1 MRQLNRKEKLLK
13 LIVEQFIKTAEPVG
27 SSALIE
33 KYDLP
38 YSSATV
44 RNEMAELER
53 LGYLEKTH
61 TSSGRVPSSEG
72 YRYYVDYL
80 RDSDVDTTIRY
91 QISNL
96 FESKKSL
103 EIDEVIE
110 KGCEIISH
118 MTNLASVVLGPD
130 ANHECINK
138 VQLVPINNITA
149 VAVFVTDRGHVEH
162 KTFSIPSGV
171 SVGELESCVNIIND
185 RICGTPI
192 NHVIEKVDS
201 LRPILADRIKN
212 HELVFKAFLEAF
224 LKFTTERVSVFGRAN
239 ILEQPEFTNDITKI
253 RKLINLLEN
262 DSAWKALETKEG
274 INVRIGSENMLSEL
288 DDVSIVTANI
298 NVSSSQ
304 KGTIALIGPTRM
316 DYDRVLS
323 ALEYLQEEI
332 NKFFAETDFE
342 EEE

>member
-1 MRQLNRKEKLLK
+1 MHELNRKEKLLK

-33 KYDLP
+33 EYDLP

-44 RNEMAELER
+44 RNEMAELEK

-80 RDSDVDTTIRY
+80 RDAHVDTTMRY
-91 QISNL
+91 QIQNL
-96 FESKKSL
+96 FESKKGL

-110 KGCEIISH
+110 KGCEIISQ
-118 MTNLASVVLGPD
+118 MTHLTTVVLGPD
-130 ANHECINK
+130 ANQERINK
-138 VQLVPINNITA
+138 VQLVPLNDITA

-162 KTFSIPSGV
+162 KTFSIPKDV
-171 SVGELESCVNIIND
+171 SIGELESCVNIIND

-192 NHVIEKVDS
+192 NKVADKVDS
-201 LRPILADRIKN
+201 LRPILAERIKN
-212 HELVFKAFLEAF
+212 HEIVFKAFLEAF

-239 ILEQPEFTNDITKI
+239 MFEQPEFTNNIEKI

-274 INVRIGSENMLSEL
+274 INVRIGSENMLTEM

-298 NVSSSQ
+298 SVSDNQ
-304 KGTIALIGPTRM
+304 HGTIALVGPKRM
-316 DYDRVLS
+316 DYNKALS

-332 NKFFAETDFE
+332 NRFFIEAIE
-342 EEE
+342 EEEE

>member
-1 MRQLNRKEKLLK
+1 MHPLNRKEKLLK

-33 KYDLP
+33 EYDLP

-44 RNEMAELER
+44 RNEMADLEKM
-53 LGYLEKTH
+53 GYLEKTH

-80 RDSDVDTTIRY
+80 RNAEVDTTVRY
-91 QISNL
+91 QIQSL
-96 FESKKSL
+96 FESKKGL
-103 EIDEVIE
+103 EIEEVIK
-110 KGCEIISH
+110 KGCEIISQ

-130 ANHECINK
+130 ANQECINK
-138 VQLVPINNITA
+138 VQLVPINDISA

-162 KTFSIPSGV
+162 KTFSIPKDV

-185 RICGTPI
+185 RISGTPI
-192 NHVIEKVDS
+192 NNVIEKVDS
-201 LRPILADRIKN
+201 LRPILADRIKH

-224 LKFTTERVSVFGRAN
+224 LKFTNERVSVFGRSN
-239 ILEQPEFTNDITKI
+239 VLEQPEFTNNVEKI
-253 RKLINLLEN
+253 RKLIKLLEN
-262 DSAWKALETKEG
+262 NSAWKALETKEG
-274 INVRIGSENMLSEL
+274 ISVKIGSENMLTEL
-288 DDVSIVTANI
+288 DDVSIITANI

-304 KGTIALIGPTRM
+304 RGKIALIGPTRM
-316 DYDRVLS
+316 DYNKVLN

-332 NKFFAETDFE
+332 NKFFDE
-342 EEE
+342 EEKED